1 MQISVPNRKR
11 TALLGVAWIMD
22 ELIAI
27 RTEEQLIGNE
37 ISSNTDV
44 AELLLR
50 IRHLHGRA
58 VLLDCALEEYAA
70 KGVTLGQ
77 MRVNPGT
84 RDNRNF
90 A

>member
-1 MQISVPNRKR
+1 MQICVPNRNR
-11 TALLGVAWIMD
+11 TAILGKTWIMD

-27 RTEEQLIGNE
+27 RAEEQLISNE
-37 ISSNTDV
+37 ISSNSDV

-50 IRHLHGRA
+50 IKHLHGRA

-70 KGVTLGQ
+70 RGTT
-77 MRVNPGT
+77 PGPIQVT
-84 RDNRNF
+84 RDTRSF

>member
-1 MQISVPNRKR
+1 
-11 TALLGVAWIMD
+11 MD

-37 ISSNTDV
+37 ISSNSDV
-44 AELLLR
+44 AELLPR

-58 VLLDCALEEYAA
+58 VLLDCALEEYVA
-70 KGVTLGQ
+70 KGATLGGLQ
-77 MRVNPGT
+77 VTQYARS
-84 RDNRNF
+84 F